1 MVSFCH
7 IGNIVSKRMSEN
19 NQTTSEQSA
28 PLVTRPKQKNA
39 FLKWVVV
46 AVLALALIA
55 VVAIY
60 KFDLLGGGVA
70 PDDTSANALDA
81 NAIVAKSEKITVTR
95 GELDEKIDQVR
106 RSLPPDAVD
115 PTQDAAFELQLL
127 DDLISLKLL
136 TVEAEAKN
144 YTVSD
149 DELNA
154 EITLLVEQFG
164 GQEALNQQL
173 EALGISDEELRTNM
187 RNELLIRQL
196 LEAETTIDE
205 VEVTDAE
212 IAEAYKSTVGE
223 AEDAPPLE
231 QVTELIRSEI
241 VNQKSAGIVQAYVD
255 GLRDQAQVEVTLK

>member
-1 MVSFCH
+1 
-7 IGNIVSKRMSEN
+7 MSEN
-19 NQTTSEQSA
+19 NQTKSEQSA
-28 PLVTRPKQKNA
+28 PMTSQPKQKNG
-39 FLKWVVV
+39 FLKWVVIG
-46 AVLALALIA
+46 VLALALVA
-55 VVAIY
+55 VVAVKKY
-60 KFDLLGGGVA
+60 DLLGGTGAV
-70 PDDTSANALDA
+70 DDTGANALDA
-81 NAIVAKSEKITVTR
+81 SAVVAKSDKITVTR

-106 RSLPPDAVD
+106 RSLPPDSID

-136 TVEAEAKN
+136 TVEAEEKN

-196 LEAETTIDE
+196 LEAETTIDD

-212 IAEAYKSTVGE
+212 IAESYKATVGD

-255 GLRDQAQVEVTLK
+255 GLREQAQVEVTL

>member
-1 MVSFCH
+1 
-7 IGNIVSKRMSEN
+7 MSEN

-28 PLVTRPKQKNA
+28 PVARPKQKNGL
-39 FLKWVVV
+39 LKWVVIG
-46 AVLALALIA
+46 VLALALIA
-55 VVAIY
+55 VVAVK
-60 KFDLLGGGVA
+60 KFDLLGGSGAV
-70 PDDTSANALDA
+70 DDTGASALDA
-81 NAIVAKSEKITVTR
+81 NAIVAKSDKITVTR

-106 RSLPPDAVD
+106 RSLPPDSID

-136 TVEAEAKN
+136 TVEAESKN

-212 IAEAYKSTVGE
+212 IAEAYKATVGE

-255 GLRDQAQVEVTLK
+255 GLREKANVEVTLE